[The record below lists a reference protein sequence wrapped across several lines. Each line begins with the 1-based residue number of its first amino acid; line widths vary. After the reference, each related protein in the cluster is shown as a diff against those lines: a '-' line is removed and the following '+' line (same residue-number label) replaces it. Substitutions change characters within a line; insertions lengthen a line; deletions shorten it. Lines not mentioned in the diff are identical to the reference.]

1 MRFGFA
7 LPQIG
12 AFAGPDALVT
22 VATRAEEL
30 GYDSVWVLDRVL
42 APLDPRAP
50 YPPSADGSLPEPFKR
65 VLDPLETLTFVAAH
79 TSRVALGTSV
89 LNLPYYN
96 PVLLARQLTTV
107 DVLSG
112 GRLRVGFGQGWS
124 PDEFEAVGT
133 PMRDRGRR
141 ADEFIQVLKK
151 IWTENPVE
159 FEGEFYRV
167 PKSMIDLKPVQ
178 QPHPPIYLAA
188 YSPGALDRVG
198 RLADGW
204 NPAGIP
210 IEGMAQMFA
219 GIKETARA
227 AGRDPDALEFVVRA
241 AVYPSASPLG
251 DDRFVYTGSAE
262 QIKADIA
269 ATREIGAAELF
280 FEVLFTPG
288 VDSLDKMVTQLEQL
302 WELAQAA

>member
-178 QPHPPIYLAA
+178 KPHPPIYLAA